1 MEPLHSVLYN
11 PPDPSNSPKSALS
24 NKSDQFS
31 QVTQYGRNKGTY
43 RVSVMVGIFI
53 TYLLHSQPWPVTLP
67 VLLS

>member
-1 MEPLHSVLYN
+1 MEPLHSVLSN
-11 PPDPSNSPKSALS
+11 PSDPSKSVLS

-31 QVTQYGRNKGTY
+31 QATQYGRNKGTY